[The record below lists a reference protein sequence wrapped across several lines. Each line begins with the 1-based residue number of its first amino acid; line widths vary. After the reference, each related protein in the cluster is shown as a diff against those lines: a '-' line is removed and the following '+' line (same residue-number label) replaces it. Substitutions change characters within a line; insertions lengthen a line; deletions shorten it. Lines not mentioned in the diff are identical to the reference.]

1 MENTVRNLRNI
12 SDIFFD
18 LRKNTYLCPKF
29 TEYFG
34 QYFNMEDSISRTIRE
49 QISRIEKGKLFS
61 INDFENTNND
71 NLVTRTLSR
80 LQNEGVIV
88 RVATGIY
95 MNPTKT
101 QFGIL
106 YPTIDQIAQKIA
118 ERDKAQ
124 IMPTGDTALNILGF
138 STQVPMNAVYITNG
152 AKRKVKVGNRNI
164 IFKNAVQKNF
174 QFKGKLLPL
183 IIVALKELGEDR
195 VTDAIK
201 NKIVRLVSDSNAEE
215 RKTMLQDLYLSPVWI
230 KELLLPI
237 IKNVTA

>member
-1 MENTVRNLRNI
+1 MENST
-12 SDIFFD
+12 S
-18 LRKNTYLCPKF
+18 
-29 TEYFG
+29 
-34 QYFNMEDSISRTIRE
+34 QTIRKR
-49 QISRIEKGKLFS
+49 ISNLGEGALFT
-61 INDFENTNND
+61 INNFESVNND

-80 LQNEGVIV
+80 MQNEAAII

-95 MNPTKT
+95 MIPKKT

-106 YPTIDQIAQKIA
+106 YPTIDQIARKIA

-124 IMPTGDTALNILGF
+124 IMPTGDTALNVLGL

-174 QFKGKLLPL
+174 QFKGKLLPM
-183 IIVALKELGEDR
+183 IILALKELGENR
-195 VTDAIK
+195 VTNEIK
-201 NKIVRLVSDSNAEE
+201 DKIAKLILDSAADE
-215 RKTMLQDLYLSPVWI
+215 KSTMLHDLYLAPVWI

-237 IKNVTA
+237 IKTVTE

>member
-1 MENTVRNLRNI
+1 MSEIYR
-12 SDIFFD
+12 IFQ
-18 LRKNTYLCPKF
+18 TYYWDK
-29 TEYFG
+29 
-34 QYFNMEDSISRTIRE
+34 NMEDSISQTIRE
-49 QISRIEKGKLFS
+49 RIRHIKAGELFTTR
-61 INDFENTNND
+61 DFEDINND

-80 LQNEGVIV
+80 LQNEGIIV

-95 MNPTKT
+95 MNPKKT

-106 YPTIDQIAQKIA
+106 YPTLDQIAQKIA

-152 AKRKVKVGNRNI
+152 AKRKIRVGERNI
-164 IFKNAVQKNF
+164 IFKNVVQKNF

-183 IIVALKELGEDR
+183 IIIALKELGESR
-195 VTDAIK
+195 VTDEIR
-201 NKIVRLVSDSNAEE
+201 NKIISLISKSNTDE
-215 RKTMLQDLYLSPVWI
+215 KTIMMYDLYLSPVWI

-237 IKNVTA
+237 IKMTTK